1 MRSTGLKVMEA
12 VYIQDTVL
20 MDPKLW
26 DSLRSSIFFLIVQVV
41 ITICIILQITTNSVI
56 CGSGK
61 LCEQAKEQIDLN
73 TIIIK

>member
-26 DSLRSSIFFLIVQVV
+26 DSLRSSIFFL
-41 ITICIILQITTNSVI
+41 L
-56 CGSGK
+56 
-61 LCEQAKEQIDLN
+61 LR
-73 TIIIK
+73 